1 MLNKQKALY
10 QRILTAKDPEMVSL
24 QTLTM
29 DIEPG
34 SEKKE
39 AKAQQQLK
47 SPYCTEFLFYFSKF

>member
-1 MLNKQKALY
+1 
-10 QRILTAKDPEMVSL
+10 MVSL

-47 SPYCTEFLFYFSKF
+47 SPYCTEFFVLFFLSFRSLWIP